1 MDIQQS
7 LVPKTLME
15 IINGAWHSEMLNTSI
30 DIGIFDFL
38 EEKGSATPEDVSS
51 ALKLN
56 PTMTKDLLAGLAA

>member
-1 MDIQQS
+1 MDIKQS
-7 LVPKTLME
+7 LVPKTLMD
-15 IINGAWHSEMLNTSI
+15 IVNGAWHSEMLNTSI

-56 PTMTKDLLAGLAA
+56 PAMTKDLLAGLAA